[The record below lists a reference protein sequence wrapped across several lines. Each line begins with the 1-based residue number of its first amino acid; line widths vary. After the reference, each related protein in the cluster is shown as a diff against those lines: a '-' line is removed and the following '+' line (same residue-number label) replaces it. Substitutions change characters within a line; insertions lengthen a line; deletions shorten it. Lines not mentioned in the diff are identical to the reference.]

1 MHRLTF
7 TNQRISLEMT
17 NTLIKLT
24 FIVFLIYEYID
35 QTIDIQMRIITYLF
49 YNTMI

>member
-24 FIVFLIYEYID
+24 FIVFLIYYYIH
-35 QTIDIQMRIITYLF
+35 QTIDIQMRIITYF
-49 YNTMI
+49 YFIIR